1 MSSLFERI
9 SGRVKMTSK
18 SFRSDLNFSLK
29 YALLRVGSEL
39 GGRLHL
45 RGLSRRC
52 TDQKNR
58 WIETYLKNSLASVL
72 GKYQMDDELGRAEAN
87 APIWVCWWTGEET
100 APLLVKQC
108 IASTRRNAN
117 GHPVHLI
124 TKDNYAQ
131 YIDVPEYILKRFA
144 AGKMCVAHFSDYLRF
159 SLLAKY
165 GGLWLDATIF
175 CSQRIPDYI
184 FKMPLF
190 TCKGRT
196 GQGEY
201 WSDFKWTT
209 FCFGGYQ
216 GCVLF
221 RALRDSLDAY
231 WKVHKV
237 AIDYLMLDY
246 VIKLLYTGNVCL
258 GKTMDAIPDN
268 NLQRDDLQAAMNAA
282 LPEER
287 WGEVV
292 RPETVLYKLSW
303 REKYQEE
310 TPDGK
315 KTVYRHL
322 MEM

>member
-1 MSSLFERI
+1 
-9 SGRVKMTSK
+9 MTSK

-29 YALLRVGSEL
+29 YAFLRVGSEL
-39 GGRLHL
+39 GGRLRL
-45 RGLSRRC
+45 RGLSCRC
-52 TDQKNR
+52 TDRKNQ
-58 WIETYLKNSLASVL
+58 WIETYLKNNLASVL
-72 GKYQMDDELGRAEAN
+72 NRYRTDDEMGMDVQN

-108 IASTRRNAN
+108 IASTRQNAG

-131 YIDVPEYILKRFA
+131 YLDVPEHILKRLED
-144 AGKMCVAHFSDYLRF
+144 GTMCVAHFSDYLRF

-175 CSQRIPDYI
+175 CSQPLPADI
-184 FKMPLF
+184 FQMPLF

-196 GQGEY
+196 GPGVY

-209 FCFGGYQ
+209 FCFGGHQ
-216 GCVLF
+216 GNVLF

-231 WKVHKV
+231 WKAHEV

-246 VIKLLYTGNVCL
+246 IIKLLYTGNTCL
-258 GKTMDAIPDN
+258 NQMMDAIPDN
-268 NLQRDDLQAAMNAA
+268 NLQRDDLQAAMNSA
-282 LPEER
+282 LPEEK
-287 WGEVV
+287 WNEVI
-292 RPETVLYKLSW
+292 RPETTLYKLSW
-303 REKYQEE
+303 REKYQEM
-310 TPDGK
+310 TPNGK

-322 MEM
+322 LEL